1 MKGKVFESSMDVYQD
16 QAQVLFDF
24 YLNAAQKIID
34 QEDGFDK
41 QCEELDKEIDQ
52 INESASHVSR
62 DYMIGGVLLVIGL
75 ILLAVV
81 NPIIGAIIVGAGGVY
96 FFKTYRFKQSIQSSI
111 DDVEQKKQEVITA
124 KDKIFRDY
132 KVSKIGVVYVP
143 VAKKVA
149 FGEKSVMVDLTES
162 VAPTTVSLQVANN
175 PSALVN
181 TLKDLEKLSTE
192 APIIE
197 RAEQVEEVE
206 TSDYSSS
213 IQDVKF
219 YDYFGTM
226 DRTLRTGAYY
236 LSDVSTKNIKVPFIL
251 PGSKQMNYVDMFATT
266 EVENEVTIPVFQ
278 ENRFDNEMDEFKK
291 ISDFQAQFAQ
301 ENADFEEVLKHL
313 IANIGV
319 AVQTVA
325 TMKVASNNKL
335 IDSSNQLLFTIL
347 KNSYNHYSPLL
358 EHDEIEKIRN
368 TNFNY
373 SDTVENYKPFQL
385 KESSRVKY
393 DVQTGNWVA
402 EDGTV
407 TTMPFGISQIQ
418 EEIVAPI
425 VQNLLAETRIERMR
439 VYNDIK
445 NQKIDYLNQWHQDTE
460 DFYGRNRT
468 SSDDLLNIMRSNMT
482 KFLAAQATVESVA
495 EIKSSMKNQ
504 MLAGKKSDELEDKT
518 DKQDENNLA
527 AFEVQ
532 SQQFRKAQ
540 EDFDDYMDRLKD
552 DIDERARNF
561 EYIEYYDASLRD
573 RLAKDLVSAG
583 DNQDQLDNRRRPLAS
598 INPLYAQSSVLP
610 PSPSIDDSVSEQLSL
625 NVAQY
630 ASNTLSEI
638 SEQTDNGSIVETRP
652 EESQRVSE
660 ESVAEN
666 GNEDDSVETDN
677 VVFDANQFKSEQQS
691 DDDVQSDDVNELSE
705 DNDLEEESDEEILDE
720 TDENEKTYSVILMS
734 AGEGKLQ
741 VVNAIK
747 DLFGLG
753 LAEAKDLVD
762 SAPTPIAEHLSLED
776 AEELKESIMTIGAE
790 VDLME
795 E

>member
-1 MKGKVFESSMDVYQD
+1 MKGKVFESSVDVYQD
-16 QAQVLFDF
+16 QAKVLFDF

-34 QEDGFDK
+34 QEDDFDK
-41 QCEELDKEIDQ
+41 KDKELDEEINS
-52 INESASHVSR
+52 INESARHINR
-62 DYMIGGVLLVIGL
+62 DYIIGGAIV
-75 ILLAVV
+75 
-81 NPIIGAIIVGAGGVY
+81 IIGIILVFVNSIIAAIVAIAGAA
-96 FFKTYRFKQSIQSSI
+96 FLFKTYNFKKNIQSSI
-111 DDVEQKKQEVITA
+111 DEVEEKKQELISA
-124 KDKIFRDY
+124 KASIFRDY
-132 KVSKIGVVYVP
+132 KVNKIGAVYVP
-143 VAKKVA
+143 VAKKIA
-149 FGEKSVMVDLTES
+149 FGDKSVVVDLTDS
-162 VAPTTVSLQVANN
+162 VTPTTVSLQVANN

-181 TLKDLEKLSTE
+181 TLKDLEKLSKE
-192 APIIE
+192 APVVE
-197 RAEQVEEVE
+197 KSEQVEEVE

-236 LSDVSTKNIKVPFIL
+236 LSDVSTKNINVPFIL
-251 PGSKQMNYVDMFATT
+251 PDSKQMNYLDRFATT
-266 EVENEVTIPVFQ
+266 EINDEVKTSVFN
-278 ENRFDNEMDEFKK
+278 ENRYDKEMDEFKI

-301 ENADFEEVLKHL
+301 ENKDFEDVLKHL

-373 SDTVENYKPFQL
+373 SDTVEGYKPFQL

-402 EDGTV
+402 EDGTI

-425 VQNLLAETRIERMR
+425 VQNLLAETRVERMR
-439 VYNDIK
+439 IYNDIK
-445 NQKIDYLNQWHQDTE
+445 NQKINYLNKWHQDTE
-460 DFYGRNRT
+460 DFYGRNRS

-504 MLAGKKSDELEDKT
+504 MLAGKKSEELENNS

-540 EDFDDYMDRLKD
+540 EDFDEYMDRLKD

-583 DNQDQLDNRRRPLAS
+583 DNQDKLDERRRPLAS
-598 INPLYAQSSVLP
+598 INPLYAQASVLP
-610 PSPSIDDSVSEQLSL
+610 PSPSVDDSVSEQLSL

-630 ASNTLSEI
+630 AANTLSEI
-638 SEQTDNGSIVETRP
+638 IDGDQEKYSDTSSIPIDNSDNSLVEDP
-652 EESQRVSE
+652 VED
-660 ESVAEN
+660 VAEETKIDEKEDETILSN
-666 GNEDDSVETDN
+666 GESETT
-677 VVFDANQFKSEQQS
+677 VT
-691 DDDVQSDDVNELSE
+691 DVNDSLSE
-705 DNDLEEESDEEILDE
+705 KS
-720 TDENEKTYSVILMS
+720 YSVILMS
-734 AGEGKLQ
+734 IGADKLQ
-741 VVNAIK
+741 VVKAIK
-747 DLFGLG
+747 ETFGIG
-753 LAEAKDLVD
+753 MKEAKDLVD
-762 SAPTPIAEHLSLED
+762 SAPAPIIEHVSKDEAEQIKQVIG
-776 AEELKESIMTIGAE
+776 AAGAE

>member
-1 MKGKVFESSMDVYQD
+1 M
-16 QAQVLFDF
+16 
-24 YLNAAQKIID
+24 
-34 QEDGFDK
+34 
-41 QCEELDKEIDQ
+41 
-52 INESASHVSR
+52 
-62 DYMIGGVLLVIGL
+62 
-75 ILLAVV
+75 
-81 NPIIGAIIVGAGGVY
+81 
-96 FFKTYRFKQSIQSSI
+96 
-111 DDVEQKKQEVITA
+111 
-124 KDKIFRDY
+124 
-132 KVSKIGVVYVP
+132 
-143 VAKKVA
+143 
-149 FGEKSVMVDLTES
+149 
-162 VAPTTVSLQVANN
+162 
-175 PSALVN
+175 
-181 TLKDLEKLSTE
+181 KDLEKLSTE

-407 TTMPFGISQIQ
+407 TTMQFGISQIQ

-504 MLAGKKSDELEDKT
+504 MLAGKKSEELEDKT

>member
-1 MKGKVFESSMDVYQD
+1 MKGKVFESSVDVYQD
-16 QAQVLFDF
+16 QAKVLFDF

-34 QEDGFDK
+34 QEDDFDK
-41 QCEELDKEIDQ
+41 KDKELDEEINS
-52 INESASHVSR
+52 INESASHINR
-62 DYMIGGVLLVIGL
+62 DYIIGGAIV
-75 ILLAVV
+75 
-81 NPIIGAIIVGAGGVY
+81 IIGIILVFVNSIIAAIVAIAGAA
-96 FFKTYRFKQSIQSSI
+96 FLFKTYNFKKNIQSSI
-111 DDVEQKKQEVITA
+111 DEVEEKKQELISA
-124 KDKIFRDY
+124 KASIFRDY
-132 KVSKIGVVYVP
+132 KVNKIGAVYVP
-143 VAKKVA
+143 VAKKIA
-149 FGEKSVMVDLTES
+149 FGDKSVVVDLTDS
-162 VAPTTVSLQVANN
+162 VTPTTVSLQVANN

-181 TLKDLEKLSTE
+181 TLKDLEKLSKE
-192 APIIE
+192 APVVE
-197 RAEQVEEVE
+197 KSEQVEEVA

-236 LSDVSTKNIKVPFIL
+236 LSDVSTKNINVPFIL
-251 PGSKQMNYVDMFATT
+251 PDSKQMNYLDRFATT
-266 EVENEVTIPVFQ
+266 EINDEVKTSVFN
-278 ENRFDNEMDEFKK
+278 ENRYDKEMDEFKI

-301 ENADFEEVLKHL
+301 ENKDFEDVLKHL

-373 SDTVENYKPFQL
+373 SDTVEGYKPFQL

-402 EDGTV
+402 EDGTI

-425 VQNLLAETRIERMR
+425 VQNLLAETRVERMR
-439 VYNDIK
+439 IYNDIK
-445 NQKIDYLNQWHQDTE
+445 NQKINYLNKWHQDTE
-460 DFYGRNRT
+460 DFYGRNRS

-504 MLAGKKSDELEDKT
+504 MLAGKKSEELENNS

-540 EDFDDYMDRLKD
+540 EDFDEYMDRLKD

-583 DNQDQLDNRRRPLAS
+583 DNQDKLDERRRPLAS
-598 INPLYAQSSVLP
+598 INPLYAQASVLP
-610 PSPSIDDSVSEQLSL
+610 PSPSVDDSVSEQLSL

-630 ASNTLSEI
+630 AANTLSEI
-638 SEQTDNGSIVETRP
+638 IDGDQEKYSDTSSIPIDNSDNSLVEDP
-652 EESQRVSE
+652 VED
-660 ESVAEN
+660 VAEETKIDEKEDETILSN
-666 GNEDDSVETDN
+666 GESETT
-677 VVFDANQFKSEQQS
+677 VT
-691 DDDVQSDDVNELSE
+691 DVNDSLSE
-705 DNDLEEESDEEILDE
+705 KS
-720 TDENEKTYSVILMS
+720 YSVILMS
-734 AGEGKLQ
+734 IGADKLQ
-741 VVNAIK
+741 VVKAIK
-747 DLFGLG
+747 ETFGIG
-753 LAEAKDLVD
+753 MKEAKDLVD
-762 SAPTPIAEHLSLED
+762 SAPAPIIEHVSKDEAEQIKQVIG
-776 AEELKESIMTIGAE
+776 AAGAE

>member
-1 MKGKVFESSMDVYQD
+1 MKGKVFESSMDVFQD

-24 YLNAAQKIID
+24 YLNAAQKIVD
-34 QEDGFDK
+34 QEDDFDK
-41 QCEELDKEIDQ
+41 KCDELDTEIGT

-62 DYMIGGVLLVIGL
+62 DYMIGGALVVIGI
-75 ILLAVV
+75 ILLLV
-81 NPIIGAIIVGAGGVY
+81 NPIIGAIVIVAGGAY
-96 FFKTYRFKQSIQSSI
+96 LFKTFKFKKNIQSSI
-111 DDVEQKKQEVITA
+111 DEIEEKKQELLKA
-124 KDKIFRDY
+124 KDGIFRDY
-132 KVSKIGVVYVP
+132 KINKIGAVYVP

-149 FGEKSVMVDLTES
+149 FGDKSVVVDLTDG
-162 VAPTTVSLQVANN
+162 VTPTTVSLQVANN

-192 APIIE
+192 APVVE
-197 RAEQVEEVE
+197 KAEQVEEVE

-219 YDYFGTM
+219 YDYFGMM

-236 LSDVSTKNIKVPFIL
+236 LSDVSNKIIKVPFIL
-251 PGSKQMNYVDMFATT
+251 PGSKQMNYLDSYATT
-266 EVENEVTIPVFQ
+266 EIDNEVTIPVFY
-278 ENRFDNEMDEFKK
+278 ENRYDKEMEEFKK

-301 ENADFEEVLKHL
+301 ENEDFEEVLKHL

-335 IDSSNQLLFTIL
+335 IESSNQLLFTIL

-373 SDTVENYKPFQL
+373 SDTVEGYKPFQL

-402 EDGTV
+402 EDGTI

-439 VYNDIK
+439 IYNDIK

-482 KFLAAQATVESVA
+482 KFLAAQATVESVT
-495 EIKSSMKNQ
+495 EIKSSMKKQ
-504 MLAGKKSDELEDKT
+504 MLAGKKTEELEDKS

-527 AFEVQ
+527 AFEIQ

-552 DIDERARNF
+552 DIDERAKNF

-583 DNQDQLDNRRRPLAS
+583 DTQDQLDDRRRPLAS
-598 INPLYAQSSVLP
+598 INPLYAQASVLP
-610 PSPSIDDSVSEQLSL
+610 PSPSVDDSVSEQLSL

-630 ASNTLSEI
+630 AANTLSEI
-638 SEQTDNGSIVETRP
+638 N
-652 EESQRVSE
+652 
-660 ESVAEN
+660 EN
-666 GNEDDSVETDN
+666 SHYN
-677 VVFDANQFKSEQQS
+677 DANSFISHNDNQDDIGIEDPDSSMIEKPS
-691 DDDVQSDDVNELSE
+691 DVVEEKVDITNEEPKETIPDE
-705 DNDLEEESDEEILDE
+705 DILPDE
-720 TDENEKTYSVILMS
+720 KKYSVILMS
-734 AGEGKLQ
+734 AGEAQLQ
-741 VVNAIK
+741 VVKVIQ
-747 DLFGLG
+747 DTFELELT
-753 LAEAKDLVD
+753 EAKEIVD
-762 SAPTPIAEHLSLED
+762 SAPAPIIEHLSKEE
-776 AEELKESIMTIGAE
+776 AENLKQIIEATGAE

>member
-1 MKGKVFESSMDVYQD
+1 MIMKGKVFESSMDIYQD

-24 YLNAAQKIID
+24 YLNAAQKIVD
-34 QEDGFDK
+34 QEDDFDRK
-41 QCEELDKEIDQ
+41 CEELDAEIVS
-52 INESASHVSR
+52 INKSASHVSR
-62 DYMIGGVLLVIGL
+62 DYMIGGALVVIGL
-75 ILLAVV
+75 ILIIVK
-81 NPIIGAIIVGAGGVY
+81 PIIAAIVALAGAA
-96 FFKTYRFKQSIQSSI
+96 FLFKTFIFNKNVQSSI
-111 DDVEQKKQEVITA
+111 GEVEKKKQGLINA
-124 KDKIFRDY
+124 KAGIFRDY
-132 KVSKIGVVYVP
+132 KVNKIGAVYVP

-149 FGEKSVMVDLTES
+149 LGDKSVVVDLTDS
-162 VAPTTVSLQVANN
+162 VAPTSVSLQVANN

-192 APIIE
+192 APVVE
-197 RAEQVEEVE
+197 KSEQVEEVE

-236 LSDVSTKNIKVPFIL
+236 LSDVSTKNINVPFVL
-251 PGSKQMNYVDMFATT
+251 PGSKQMNYLERFATT
-266 EVENEVTIPVFQ
+266 EIENEVTVPVFY
-278 ENRFDNEMDEFKK
+278 ENRFDKEMEDFKK
-291 ISDFQAQFAQ
+291 ICEFQAQFAQ
-301 ENADFEEVLKHL
+301 ENQAFEEVLKHL
-313 IANIGV
+313 IANIGI

-373 SDTVENYKPFQL
+373 SDTVEGYKPFQL

-393 DVQTGNWVA
+393 DVYTGNWVA
-402 EDGTV
+402 EDGTI

-418 EEIVAPI
+418 EEIVAQI
-425 VQNLLAETRIERMR
+425 VQNLLAETRVERMR
-439 VYNDIK
+439 VYNDIR
-445 NQKIDYLNQWHQDTE
+445 NQKINYLNQWHQDTE

-495 EIKSSMKNQ
+495 EIKNNMKEQ
-504 MLAGKKSDELEDKT
+504 MLAGKKTEVLENKS

-527 AFEVQ
+527 AFEMQ

-540 EDFDDYMDRLKD
+540 EDFDDYMNRLKD
-552 DIDERARNF
+552 DIDERARDF

-583 DNQDQLDNRRRPLAS
+583 DNQDKLDERRRPLAS
-598 INPLYAQSSVLP
+598 INPLYAQASVLP
-610 PSPSIDDSVSEQLSL
+610 PSPSVDDAVSEQLSL

-630 ASNTLSEI
+630 ASNTLSDI
-638 SEQTDNGSIVETRP
+638 
-652 EESQRVSE
+652 
-660 ESVAEN
+660 N
-666 GNEDDSVETDN
+666 GNGPDKIITTSSLNNHQEINDTAEEPIANVTEEPASNAVEAPVSDVLVEN
-677 VVFDANQFKSEQQS
+677 VY
-691 DDDVQSDDVNELSE
+691 
-705 DNDLEEESDEEILDE
+705 
-720 TDENEKTYSVILMS
+720 TENEKQENPVSEFDVQPTEKKYSVILVS
-734 AGEGKLQ
+734 GGDDKLR
-741 VVNAIK
+741 VVKAIHET
-747 DLFGLG
+747 FGLG
-753 LAEAKDLVD
+753 LKEAKDLVD
-762 SAPTPIAEHLSLED
+762 SAPTPIIEHLSKDEADELKQVIK
-776 AEELKESIMTIGAE
+776 AAGAIVELKEE
-790 VDLME
+790 
-795 E
+795 

>member
-24 YLNAAQKIID
+24 YLNAAQKIVD
-34 QEDGFDK
+34 QEDDFDNK
-41 QCEELDKEIDQ
+41 CDELDAEVST
-52 INESASHVSR
+52 INESASHVNR
-62 DYMIGGVLLVIGL
+62 DYMIGGALAVIGI
-75 ILLAVV
+75 ILLLV
-81 NPIIGAIIVGAGGVY
+81 NPIIGAIVAVAGGAY
-96 FFKTYRFKQSIQSSI
+96 LFKTYRFKQNIQSSI
-111 DDVEQKKQEVITA
+111 DEIEEKKQELIKA
-124 KDKIFRDY
+124 KDGIFRDY
-132 KVSKIGVVYVP
+132 KINKIGAVYVP

-149 FGEKSVMVDLTES
+149 FGDKSVVVDLTDG
-162 VAPTTVSLQVANN
+162 VAPITVSLQVANN

-192 APIIE
+192 APVVE
-197 RAEQVEEVE
+197 KAEQVEEVE

-219 YDYFGTM
+219 YDYFGMM

-251 PGSKQMNYVDMFATT
+251 PGSKQMNYLDSYATT
-266 EVENEVTIPVFQ
+266 EIDNEVTIPVFY
-278 ENRFDNEMDEFKK
+278 ENRFDKEMEEFKK

-301 ENADFEEVLKHL
+301 ENEDFEEVLKHL

-325 TMKVASNNKL
+325 TMKVASNSKL
-335 IDSSNQLLFTIL
+335 IESSNQLLFTIL

-373 SDTVENYKPFQL
+373 SDTVEGYKPFQL

-402 EDGTV
+402 EDGTI

-439 VYNDIK
+439 IYNDIK

-482 KFLAAQATVESVA
+482 KFLAAQATVESVT
-495 EIKSSMKNQ
+495 EIKSSMKKQ
-504 MLAGKKSDELEDKT
+504 MLAGKKTEELEDKS

-527 AFEVQ
+527 AFEMQ

-552 DIDERARNF
+552 DIDERAKNF

-583 DNQDQLDNRRRPLAS
+583 DTQDQLDDRRRPLAS
-598 INPLYAQSSVLP
+598 INPLYAQASVLP
-610 PSPSIDDSVSEQLSL
+610 PSPSVDDSVSEQLSL

-630 ASNTLSEI
+630 AANTLSEI
-638 SEQTDNGSIVETRP
+638 NENSHNNDANSSISHNDNQDDIGIEEPDSSMMEKPSDVVEEKVDISNEEPKETIPDEDVLP
-652 EESQRVSE
+652 EE
-660 ESVAEN
+660 
-666 GNEDDSVETDN
+666 
-677 VVFDANQFKSEQQS
+677 K
-691 DDDVQSDDVNELSE
+691 
-705 DNDLEEESDEEILDE
+705 
-720 TDENEKTYSVILMS
+720 KYSVILMS
-734 AGEGKLQ
+734 AGEAQLQ
-741 VVNAIK
+741 VVKVIQ
-747 DLFGLG
+747 DTFELELT
-753 LAEAKDLVD
+753 EAKDIVD
-762 SAPTPIAEHLSLED
+762 SAPAPIIEHLSKED
-776 AEELKESIMTIGAE
+776 AENLKQIIEAAGAE
-790 VDLME
+790 VDLLE

>member
-24 YLNAAQKIID
+24 YLNAAQKIVD
-34 QEDGFDK
+34 QEDDFDK
-41 QCEELDKEIDQ
+41 KCDELDTEIGS
-52 INESASHVSR
+52 INDSASHINR
-62 DYMIGGVLLVIGL
+62 DYMIGGALVVIGI
-75 ILLAVV
+75 ILLLV
-81 NPIIGAIIVGAGGVY
+81 NPIFGAIVAVAGGAY
-96 FFKTYRFKQSIQSSI
+96 LFKTFRFKKNIQSSI
-111 DDVEQKKQEVITA
+111 DEIEEKKQELLKA
-124 KDKIFRDY
+124 KDGIFRDY
-132 KVSKIGVVYVP
+132 KINKIGAVYVP

-149 FGEKSVMVDLTES
+149 FGDKSVVVDLTDG

-175 PSALVN
+175 PSALIN
-181 TLKDLEKLSTE
+181 TLKDLEKLSVE
-192 APIIE
+192 APVVE
-197 RAEQVEEVE
+197 KSEQVEEVE

-236 LSDVSTKNIKVPFIL
+236 LSDVSTKSIKVPFVL
-251 PGSKQMNYVDMFATT
+251 PGSKQMNFLDSFATT
-266 EVENEVTIPVFQ
+266 EIDNEVTIPVFY
-278 ENRFDNEMDEFKK
+278 ENRFDKEMEEFKK

-301 ENADFEEVLKHL
+301 ENEDFEEVLKHL

-335 IDSSNQLLFTIL
+335 IESSNQLLFTIL

-373 SDTVENYKPFQL
+373 SDTVEGYKPFQL

-402 EDGTV
+402 EDGTI

-439 VYNDIK
+439 IYNDIK

-482 KFLAAQATVESVA
+482 KFLAAQATVESVT

-504 MLAGKKSDELEDKT
+504 MLAGKKTEELEDKS

-527 AFEVQ
+527 AFEMQ

-552 DIDERARNF
+552 DIDERAKNF
-561 EYIEYYDASLRD
+561 EFIEYYDASLRD

-583 DNQDQLDNRRRPLAS
+583 DTQDQLDDRRRPLAS
-598 INPLYAQSSVLP
+598 INPLYAQASILP
-610 PSPSIDDSVSEQLSL
+610 PSPSVDDSVSEQLSL

-630 ASNTLSEI
+630 AAHTLSEI
-638 SEQTDNGSIVETRP
+638 NEGGQTFDTNSSFQRDNQNKGNIEVSVSDIP
-652 EESQRVSE
+652 EEPTDMAEEKAEVVDEELNNNISE
-660 ESVAEN
+660 E
-666 GNEDDSVETDN
+666 
-677 VVFDANQFKSEQQS
+677 
-691 DDDVQSDDVNELSE
+691 VQEG
-705 DNDLEEESDEEILDE
+705 
-720 TDENEKTYSVILMS
+720 EKKYSVILLS
-734 AGEGKLQ
+734 AGAAKLQ
-741 VVNAIK
+741 VVKTIEET
-747 DLFGLG
+747 FELG
-753 LAEAKDLVD
+753 LAEANDLVD
-762 SAPTPIAEHLSLED
+762 SAPTPVIEHLSKDD
-776 AEELKESIMTIGAE
+776 AENLKQIIEAAGAE

>member
-1 MKGKVFESSMDVYQD
+1 MKGKVFESSRDVYQD

-34 QEDGFDK
+34 QEDDFDK
-41 QCEELDKEIDQ
+41 KSEELDGEIAS
-52 INESASHVSR
+52 INESANHVGR
-62 DYMIGGVLLVIGL
+62 DYVIGGALLVIGL
-75 ILLAVV
+75 VLLIV
-81 NPIIGAIIVGAGGVY
+81 NPIIGAIVAIAGCAY
-96 FFKTYRFKQSIQSSI
+96 LFKTYNFKKNIQSNI
-111 DDVEQKKQEVITA
+111 DEIEQKKQELSNA
-124 KDKIFRDY
+124 KAGIFRDY
-132 KVSKIGVVYVP
+132 RVNKIGAVYIP

-149 FGEKSVMVDLTES
+149 FGDKSVVVDLTDG
-162 VAPTTVSLQVANN
+162 VAPTNVSLQVANN

-192 APIIE
+192 APVVE
-197 RAEQVEEVE
+197 KSEQVEEVE
-206 TSDYSSS
+206 TSNYSSS

-251 PGSKQMNYVDMFATT
+251 PGSKQMNYLDMFATT
-266 EVENEVTIPVFQ
+266 EIDNEITIPVFY
-278 ENRFDNEMDEFKK
+278 ENRFDKEMEEFKK
-291 ISDFQAQFAQ
+291 ISDFQAQFAK
-301 ENADFEEVLKHL
+301 ENEDFEGVLKHL

-373 SDTVENYKPFQL
+373 SDTVEGYKPFQL

-393 DVQTGNWVA
+393 DAQTGNWVA
-402 EDGTV
+402 EDGTI

-439 VYNDIK
+439 IYNDIK
-445 NQKIDYLNQWHQDTE
+445 NQKIDYLNKWHQDTE

-504 MLAGKKSDELEDKT
+504 MLAGKKSEELENKS
-518 DKQDENNLA
+518 DKQDEKNLA
-527 AFEVQ
+527 AFELQ

-540 EDFDDYMDRLKD
+540 EDFDEYMDRLKD

-583 DNQDQLDNRRRPLAS
+583 DNQDQLDDRRRPLAS
-598 INPLYAQSSVLP
+598 INPLYAQASVLP
-610 PSPSIDDSVSEQLSL
+610 PSPSVDDSVSEQLSL

-630 ASNTLSEI
+630 AANTLTEIDEQKQSTNAVEPQGETIPNSGQEMPTDDLSENTSNNESQI
-638 SEQTDNGSIVETRP
+638 SENSQP
-652 EESQRVSE
+652 ENAS
-660 ESVAEN
+660 
-666 GNEDDSVETDN
+666 
-677 VVFDANQFKSEQQS
+677 
-691 DDDVQSDDVNELSE
+691 
-705 DNDLEEESDEEILDE
+705 ESDAPENDE
-720 TDENEKTYSVILMS
+720 PETGKSYSVILMS
-734 AGEGKLQ
+734 AGAAKLQ
-741 VVNAIK
+741 VVKAIK
-747 DLFGLG
+747 ETFGLG
-753 LAEAKDLVD
+753 LEEAKNLVE
-762 SAPTPIAEHLSLED
+762 SAPTPIIQNLSREE
-776 AEELKESIMTIGAE
+776 AEELKKSIEAAGAE

>member
-1 MKGKVFESSMDVYQD
+1 MKGKVFESSTDIYQD
-16 QAQVLFDF
+16 QAQILFDF
-24 YLNAAQKIID
+24 YLNAAQRIID
-34 QEDGFDK
+34 QEDDFDNK
-41 QCEELDKEIDQ
+41 CEELDGEIDS
-52 INESASHVSR
+52 INESASNVNR
-62 DYMIGGVLLVIGL
+62 YYIIGGA
-75 ILLAVV
+75 LLAVGIILLLLY
-81 NPIIGAIIVGAGGVY
+81 PIIGAIVAIAGFALLIKAY
-96 FFKTYRFKQSIQSSI
+96 NFKKNMQSNLDEIEQNKQ
-111 DDVEQKKQEVITA
+111 DLLNA
-124 KDKIFRDY
+124 RALIFRDY
-132 KVSKIGVVYVP
+132 KINKIGAVYVP
-143 VAKKVA
+143 VAKKIA
-149 FGEKSVMVDLTES
+149 FGDKSVVVDLTDS

-192 APIIE
+192 APVIE
-197 RAEQVEEVE
+197 KSEQVEEVE

-251 PGSKQMNYVDMFATT
+251 PDSQQMNYLYNYATT
-266 EVENEVTIPVFQ
+266 ELGDEVTIPVFNA
-278 ENRFDNEMDEFKK
+278 NRFDNEMKSFKT

-301 ENADFEEVLKHL
+301 ENKDFEEVLKHL

-373 SDTVENYKPFQL
+373 SDTVEGYKPFQL
-385 KESSRVKY
+385 KESSKVKY
-393 DVQTGNWVA
+393 DAQTGNWVA
-402 EDGTV
+402 EDGTI

-425 VQNLLAETRIERMR
+425 VQNLLAETRIERLR
-439 VYNDIK
+439 IYNDIK
-445 NQKIDYLNQWHQDTE
+445 NQKIDYLNQWHRDTE
-460 DFYGRNRT
+460 DFYGRNRS

-482 KFLAAQATVESVA
+482 KFLAAQATVESVS
-495 EIKSSMKNQ
+495 EIKNSMKGQ
-504 MLAGKKSDELEDKT
+504 MNAGKKSEELENNSE
-518 DKQDENNLA
+518 KQDENNLA
-527 AFEVQ
+527 AFELQ

-552 DIDERARNF
+552 DIADRAREF

-583 DNQDQLDNRRRPLAS
+583 DNQDQLDERRRPLAS
-598 INPLYAQSSVLP
+598 INPLYAQASVLP
-610 PSPSIDDSVSEQLSL
+610 PSPSVDDSVSEQLSL
-625 NVAQY
+625 NVARY
-630 ASNTLSEI
+630 AANTLSEI
-638 SEQTDNGSIVETRP
+638 INEDPNDNTYTESIPNGNP
-652 EESQRVSE
+652 ENNISE
-660 ESVAEN
+660 EPTDDLKVEPEANVQEETIMDPHEELETTVSDVSVP
-666 GNEDDSVETDN
+666 S
-677 VVFDANQFKSEQQS
+677 S
-691 DDDVQSDDVNELSE
+691 D
-705 DNDLEEESDEEILDE
+705 
-720 TDENEKTYSVILMS
+720 KKYSVILMS
-734 AGEGKLQ
+734 GGAAKLQ
-741 VVNAIK
+741 VVKAIK
-747 DLFGLG
+747 EIFGLG
-753 LAEAKDLVD
+753 LEEAKDLVD
-762 SAPTPIAEHLSLED
+762 SAPTPIIEHLSKDE
-776 AEELKESIMTIGAE
+776 AENLKQMIETTGAE

>member
-1 MKGKVFESSMDVYQD
+1 MKGKVFESSRDVYQD
-16 QAQVLFDF
+16 QARVLFDF
-24 YLNAAQKIID
+24 YLNAAQKIVD
-34 QEDGFDK
+34 QEDDFDNK
-41 QCEELDKEIDQ
+41 YKELDGEIDS
-52 INESASHVSR
+52 INESANHVKR
-62 DYMIGGVLLVIGL
+62 DYIIGGALVILGI
-75 ILLAVV
+75 ILVFV
-81 NPIIGAIIVGAGGVY
+81 NPIIAAIVAIAGIA
-96 FFKTYRFKQSIQSSI
+96 FLLKTYNFNKNIQSSI
-111 DDVEQKKQEVITA
+111 NELEEKKQEILNA
-124 KDKIFRDY
+124 KANIYRDY
-132 KVSKIGVVYVP
+132 KISKIGAVYIP

-149 FGEKSVMVDLTES
+149 FGDKSVVVDLTDG
-162 VAPTTVSLQVANN
+162 VPPTTISLQVANN

-192 APIIE
+192 APVVE
-197 RAEQVEEVE
+197 KSEQVEEVE

-251 PGSKQMNYVDMFATT
+251 PDSKQMDYLNRFATT
-266 EVENEVTIPVFQ
+266 EIDDEVTIPVFY
-278 ENRFDNEMDEFKK
+278 ENQYDKEMEEFKK
-291 ISDFQAQFAQ
+291 ISEFQSQFAK
-301 ENADFEEVLKHL
+301 ENADFEDVLKHL

-325 TMKVASNNKL
+325 TMKIASNNKL
-335 IDSSNQLLFTIL
+335 IESSNQLLFTIL

-373 SDTVENYKPFQL
+373 SDTVDNYKPFQL
-385 KESSRVKY
+385 KDSSRVKY
-393 DVQTGNWVA
+393 DAHTGNWVA
-402 EDGTV
+402 EDGTI

-425 VQNLLAETRIERMR
+425 VQNLLAETRVERMR
-439 VYNDIK
+439 IYNDIK
-445 NQKIDYLNQWHQDTE
+445 NQKISYLNKWHQDTE
-460 DFYGRNRT
+460 DFYGRNRS

-495 EIKSSMKNQ
+495 EIKSTMRNQ
-504 MLAGKKSDELEDKT
+504 MLAGKKSEELENNS

-540 EDFDDYMDRLKD
+540 EDFDEYMDRLKD

-583 DNQDQLDNRRRPLAS
+583 DNQDQLDERRRPLAS
-598 INPLYAQSSVLP
+598 INPLYAQASVLP
-610 PSPSIDDSVSEQLSL
+610 PSPSVDDSVSEQLSL

-630 ASNTLSEI
+630 AANTLSDI
-638 SEQTDNGSIVETRP
+638 N
-652 EESQRVSE
+652 ES
-660 ESVAEN
+660 
-666 GNEDDSVETDN
+666 
-677 VVFDANQFKSEQQS
+677 DANNINTASFAKEETNSNEEEPINNVEEKPVPNNLEDSDIVNERLDNTVS
-691 DDDVQSDDVNELSE
+691 DDNFQQD
-705 DNDLEEESDEEILDE
+705 
-720 TDENEKTYSVILMS
+720 KKKYSVILMS
-734 AGEGKLQ
+734 AGVAKLQ
-741 VVNAIK
+741 VVKTIH
-747 DLFGLG
+747 DTFGIG
-753 LAEAKDLVD
+753 LREAKDLVD
-762 SAPTPIAEHLSLED
+762 SAPAPIIEHLSKDE
-776 AEELKESIMTIGAE
+776 AEELKQIIEASGAE

>member
-1 MKGKVFESSMDVYQD
+1 MKGKVFESSMDIYQD

-24 YLNAAQKIID
+24 YLNAAQKIVD
-34 QEDGFDK
+34 LEDDFDK
-41 QCEELDKEIDQ
+41 KCEELDAEIDS
-52 INESASHVSR
+52 INETASHVSR
-62 DYMIGGVLLVIGL
+62 DYAIGGVLVGVGL
-75 ILLAVV
+75 ILIIV
-81 NPIIGAIIVGAGGVY
+81 NPVIAAIVALVGAAY
-96 FFKTYRFKQSIQSSI
+96 LFKTFRFKKNIQSSI
-111 DDVEQKKQEVITA
+111 DEVQQKKQEFVNA
-124 KDKIFRDY
+124 KAGIFRDY
-132 KVSKIGVVYVP
+132 KVNKIGAVYVP

-149 FGEKSVMVDLTES
+149 FGDKSVVVDLTDG

-181 TLKDLEKLSTE
+181 TLKDLEKLSKE
-192 APIIE
+192 APVVE
-197 RAEQVEEVE
+197 KAEQVEEVE

-236 LSDVSTKNIKVPFIL
+236 LSDVSTKNIKVPFVM
-251 PGSKQMNYVDMFATT
+251 PGSKQMNYLDRFATT
-266 EVENEVTIPVFQ
+266 EIDNEVTIPVFY
-278 ENRFDNEMDEFKK
+278 ENRFDKEMEEFKK
-291 ISDFQAQFAQ
+291 ISEFQAHFAQ
-301 ENADFEEVLKHL
+301 ENEDFEEVLKHL

-373 SDTVENYKPFQL
+373 SDTVEGYKPFQL

-393 DVQTGNWVA
+393 DVHTGNWVA
-402 EDGTV
+402 EDGTI

-439 VYNDIK
+439 IYNDIK
-445 NQKIDYLNQWHQDTE
+445 NQKINYLNKWHQDTE

-468 SSDDLLNIMRSNMT
+468 SSDNLLNIMRSNMT

-495 EIKSSMKNQ
+495 EIKNNMKEQ
-504 MLAGKKSDELEDKT
+504 MLAGKKSEALEDKS
-518 DKQDENNLA
+518 DKQDETNLA
-527 AFEVQ
+527 AFEMQ

-583 DNQDQLDNRRRPLAS
+583 DNQDQLDERRRPLAS
-598 INPLYAQSSVLP
+598 INPLYAQASVLP
-610 PSPSIDDSVSEQLSL
+610 PSPSVDDSVSEQLSL
-625 NVAQY
+625 NIAQY
-630 ASNTLSEI
+630 AANTLSDI
-638 SEQTDNGSIVETRP
+638 N
-652 EESQRVSE
+652 
-660 ESVAEN
+660 
-666 GNEDDSVETDN
+666 
-677 VVFDANQFKSEQQS
+677 
-691 DDDVQSDDVNELSE
+691 
-705 DNDLEEESDEEILDE
+705 ESDFKNRNDFSFQNHHQKDDTI
-720 TDENEKTYSVILMS
+720 TDEVLDDHITHDVIQPSKKKYSVILMS
-734 AGEGKLQ
+734 AGEAKLQ
-741 VVNAIK
+741 VVK
-747 DLFGLG
+747 VVKETFGLD
-753 LAEAKDLVD
+753 LTEAKDLVD
-762 SAPTPIAEHLSLED
+762 SAPSPIIEHLSKDE
-776 AEELKESIMTIGAE
+776 AEELKQIIEVSGATVE
-790 VDLME
+790 LME

>member
-1 MKGKVFESSMDVYQD
+1 M
-16 QAQVLFDF
+16 
-24 YLNAAQKIID
+24 
-34 QEDGFDK
+34 
-41 QCEELDKEIDQ
+41 
-52 INESASHVSR
+52 
-62 DYMIGGVLLVIGL
+62 
-75 ILLAVV
+75 
-81 NPIIGAIIVGAGGVY
+81 
-96 FFKTYRFKQSIQSSI
+96 
-111 DDVEQKKQEVITA
+111 
-124 KDKIFRDY
+124 
-132 KVSKIGVVYVP
+132 
-143 VAKKVA
+143 
-149 FGEKSVMVDLTES
+149 
-162 VAPTTVSLQVANN
+162 
-175 PSALVN
+175 
-181 TLKDLEKLSTE
+181 KDLEKLSTE
-192 APIIE
+192 APVVE
-197 RAEQVEEVE
+197 KAEQVEEVE

-236 LSDVSTKNIKVPFIL
+236 LSDVSTKNIKVPFVL
-251 PGSKQMNYVDMFATT
+251 PGSKQMNYLDTFATT
-266 EVENEVTIPVFQ
+266 EISEEITIPVFY
-278 ENRFDNEMDEFKK
+278 ENRFDKEMEEFKK

-301 ENADFEEVLKHL
+301 ENNDFEEVLKHL

-373 SDTVENYKPFQL
+373 SDTVEGYKPFQL
-385 KESSRVKY
+385 KDSSRVKY
-393 DVQTGNWVA
+393 DAQTGNWVA
-402 EDGTV
+402 EDGTI

-439 VYNDIK
+439 IYNDIK

-482 KFLAAQATVESVA
+482 KFLAAQATVESVT

-504 MLAGKKSDELEDKT
+504 MLAGNKTEELENKA

-527 AFEVQ
+527 AFEMQ

-583 DNQDQLDNRRRPLAS
+583 DNQDQLDERRRPLAS
-598 INPLYAQSSVLP
+598 INPLYAQASVLP
-610 PSPSIDDSVSEQLSL
+610 PSPSVDDSVSEQLSL

-630 ASNTLSEI
+630 AARTLSEI
-638 SEQTDNGSIVETRP
+638 NGNDQNEDIYHSSVLNDVVDNNIVNKSATD
-652 EESQRVSE
+652 VSE
-660 ESVAEN
+660 EP
-666 GNEDDSVETDN
+666 
-677 VVFDANQFKSEQQS
+677 
-691 DDDVQSDDVNELSE
+691 SE
-705 DNDLEEESDEEILDE
+705 DIIGKLDE
-720 TDENEKTYSVILMS
+720 DMAVEQADVANEEKDPVPDDIQPAEKNYSVILMS
-734 AGEGKLQ
+734 AGAAKLQ
-741 VVNAIK
+741 VVKAIK
-747 DLFGLG
+747 DNFGLG
-753 LAEAKDLVD
+753 LAEANDLVD
-762 SAPTPIAEHLSLED
+762 SAPTPIIEHLTKDE
-776 AEELKESIMTIGAE
+776 AERIKQIVEAAGAE